1 MRDGTGL
8 AKACDFSPERRRKW
22 ACGCVSTGRIASAL
36 VTSTSDDGK
45 QARNGNST
53 DAANPACS
61 QPLDPVAGDGPEER
75 VS

>member
-45 QARNGNST
+45 QARNGIALMLLT
-53 DAANPACS
+53 RPARS
-61 QPLDPVAGDGPEER
+61 RSIQ
-75 VS
+75 